1 MEKISAIVLSGG
13 NAERLGGEKPFRKFN
28 NDYLIDN
35 TINVLIE
42 MKIPFVVVFKHLMSI
57 KKGDIPKESYIFK
70 RYGQS
75 ITWDLIPNKGPIVGI
90 LSGMRVMDSNWIL
103 VLPCDM
109 PFITKDSINALLNY
123 IPVAKSK
130 GYNCII
136 PKHDNGHVEPLFSL
150 YEKSSVVVLENLVN
164 EAINKEKSIPIR
176 RLIHNLSPLYVPSKK
191 IDNTMKTF
199 ININTFE
206 DFEKNKLK
214 K

>member
-35 TINVLIE
+35 TINVLVE

-90 LSGMRVMDSNWIL
+90 LSGMKVIEGNWIL

-150 YEKSSVVVLENLVN
+150 YEKSSVVVLENLVK

-176 RLIHNLSPLYVPSKK
+176 GLIHNLNPLYVPSKK

-199 ININTFE
+199 VNINTFE
-206 DFEKNKLK
+206 DFEKNKFK